1 MGSIGLIGEFCG
13 WDNEPLMT
21 RFSVDNSHLW
31 KMDLTLPA
39 LTGNNTHPVKFR
51 ANKSWD
57 SRWAATDPESVPYGK
72 TIFLMGDEY
81 DPNIILREGGD
92 YQVIF
97 NDLTGHYI
105 FRKKE

>member
-1 MGSIGLIGEFCG
+1 
-13 WDNEPLMT
+13 
-21 RFSVDNSHLW
+21 
-31 KMDLTLPA
+31 MDLTLPA

-81 DPNIILREGGD
+81 DPNIIC
-92 YQVIF
+92 V
-97 NDLTGHYI
+97 
-105 FRKKE
+105 KEEIIR

>member
-1 MGSIGLIGEFCG
+1 MSAEKQNYYKPDQSAKYIQQQEVQ
-13 WDNEPLMT
+13 EPE
-21 RFSVDNSHLW
+21 
-31 KMDLTLPA
+31 
-39 LTGNNTHPVKFR
+39 FR